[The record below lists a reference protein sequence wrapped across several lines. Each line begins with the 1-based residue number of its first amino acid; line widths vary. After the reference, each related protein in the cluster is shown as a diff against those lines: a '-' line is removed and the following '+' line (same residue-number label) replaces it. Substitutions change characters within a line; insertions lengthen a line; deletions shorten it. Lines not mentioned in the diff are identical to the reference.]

1 MKNTIKRF
9 AVTLLFLATTVV
21 AGAQALRTGYFL
33 NGYAYR
39 YRLNPAL
46 MNDQN
51 YFSFPLLG
59 EINVR
64 TTGNLGLADFVY
76 DTPDGT
82 GLVTFMHPS
91 INAEDF
97 LDNVNKN
104 NTIAL
109 DYDMTLLSTGFF
121 AFGGYNTLD
130 IGLHSHSALNVPYD
144 MFRFMKTLGGGTYSL
159 SNMNLATRNYID
171 VAIGHS
177 HEIGND
183 LTIGARF
190 KVLLGAAYANL
201 MMERMNVE
209 LTGERWM
216 IDAKGSL
223 SAAYGGAFTYDEE
236 GMLEGFGENITP
248 GLNGLGMGLDL
259 GFTYDLS
266 NVLAKGL
273 VVSASITDLGYMK
286 WENVSMAGFDPE
298 PYSFSGFE
306 NIGTSAGQGESIE
319 EQMEAIGQDLQ
330 EMFVLNDQGVADVSE
345 NLSSTLHIGL
355 EYKMPFYDR
364 LSAAILYSNRFDEIY
379 PYHQFSLM
387 VNLSPVN
394 WFNLAVSGTTS
405 TMGMGFGAMAN
416 IHCTGFNI
424 FVASDCF
431 IGKVNKQ
438 FIPLDNLNANVAFG
452 INIPFGRK
460 RK

>member
-33 NGYAYR
+33 DGYAYR

-51 YFSFPLLG
+51 YLSFPLLG
-59 EINVR
+59 EMNLK
-64 TTGNLGLADFVY
+64 TAGNLGLADVLY
-76 DTPDGT
+76 DTPDGKN
-82 GLVTFMHPS
+82 LVTFMHPT
-91 INAEDF
+91 IDAEDF
-97 LDNVNKN
+97 LGNINKN
-104 NTIAL
+104 NAIAV

-130 IGLHSHSALNVPYD
+130 IGLHSHSSVNIPYD
-144 MFRFMKTLGGGTYSL
+144 MFKFMKTLGGGTYSL
-159 SNMNLATRNYID
+159 GNMNVATRNYID

-177 HEIGND
+177 HKIGKD

-201 MMERMNVE
+201 MVERMNAE

-216 IDAKGSL
+216 IDAKGAL
-223 SAAYGGAFTYDEE
+223 SAAYGGSFTYDEN
-236 GMLEGFGENITP
+236 GMLEGFGENIVP
-248 GLNGLGMGLDL
+248 GLNGLGMGIDL
-259 GFTYDLS
+259 GVTYDLS
-266 NVLAKGL
+266 NVLTKGL

-286 WENVSMAGFDPE
+286 WNNVSMAGFDPE
-298 PYSFSGFE
+298 PYVFDGFE
-306 NIGTSAGQGESIE
+306 NVGTSAGQGESVD
-319 EQMEAIGQDLQ
+319 EQMEAIGRDLQ
-330 EMFVLNDQGVADVSE
+330 DMFVLADQGVADVSE

-355 EYKMPFYDR
+355 EYKMPFYDK
-364 LSAAILYSNRFDEIY
+364 LSAAILYSNRFDEVY

-387 VNLSPVN
+387 VNLAPVN
-394 WFNLAVSGTTS
+394 WFSLAVSGTTS
-405 TMGMGFGAMAN
+405 SMGMGFGAIAN

-424 FVASDCF
+424 FVGSDCF

-438 FIPLDNLNANVAFG
+438 YIPLDNMNANVAVG
-452 INIPFGRK
+452 INIPFGKK
-460 RK
+460 R

>member
-33 NGYAYR
+33 DGYAYR

-51 YFSFPLLG
+51 YLSFPLLG
-59 EINVR
+59 EMNLK
-64 TTGNLGLADFVY
+64 TAGNLGLADVLY

-82 GLVTFMHPS
+82 NLVTFMHPS
-91 INAEDF
+91 IAAEDF
-97 LDNVNKN
+97 LDNINEKN
-104 NTIAL
+104 AIAV
-109 DYDMTLLSTGFF
+109 DFDMTLLSTGFF

-130 IGLHSHSALNVPYD
+130 IGLHSHSSVNIPYD
-144 MFRFMKTLGGGTYSL
+144 MFKFMKTLGGGTYSL
-159 SNMNLATRNYID
+159 GNMNVATRNYID

-177 HEIGND
+177 HKIGKD

-201 MMERMNVE
+201 MVERMNVE

-216 IDAKGSL
+216 IDAKGAL
-223 SAAYGGAFTYDEE
+223 SAAYGGSFTYDEN
-236 GMLEGFGENITP
+236 GMLEGFGENIVP

-259 GFTYDLS
+259 GVTYDLS
-266 NVLAKGL
+266 NVLTKGL

-286 WENVSMAGFDPE
+286 WNNVSMAGFDSE
-298 PYSFSGFE
+298 PYVFDGFE
-306 NIGTSAGQGESIE
+306 NVGTSAGQGESVD
-319 EQMEAIGQDLQ
+319 EQMEAIGRDLQ
-330 EMFVLNDQGVADVSE
+330 DMFVLADQGVADVSE
-345 NLSSTLHIGL
+345 DLSSTLHIGI
-355 EYKMPFYDR
+355 EYKMPFYDK
-364 LSAAILYSNRFDEIY
+364 LSAAILYSNRFDEVY

-387 VNLSPVN
+387 VNLAPAN
-394 WFNLAVSGTTS
+394 WFSLAVSGTTS
-405 TMGMGFGAMAN
+405 SMGMGFGAIAN

-424 FVASDCF
+424 FVGSDCF

-438 FIPLDNLNANVAFG
+438 YIPLDNMNANVAVG
-452 INIPFGRK
+452 INIPFGKK
-460 RK
+460 R

>member
-33 NGYAYR
+33 DGYAYR

-51 YFSFPLLG
+51 YLSFPLLG
-59 EINVR
+59 EMNLK
-64 TTGNLGLADFVY
+64 TAGNLGLADVLY

-82 GLVTFMHPS
+82 NLVTFMHPS
-91 INAEDF
+91 IAAEDF
-97 LDNVNKN
+97 LANINEKN
-104 NTIAL
+104 AIAV
-109 DYDMTLLSTGFF
+109 DFDMTLLSTGFF

-130 IGLHSHSALNVPYD
+130 IGLHSHSSVNIPYD
-144 MFRFMKTLGGGTYSL
+144 MFKFMKTLGGGTYSL
-159 SNMNLATRNYID
+159 GNMNVATRNYID

-177 HEIGND
+177 HKIGKD

-201 MMERMNVE
+201 MVESMNAE

-216 IDAKGSL
+216 IDAKGAL
-223 SAAYGGAFTYDEE
+223 SAAYGGNFTYDEN
-236 GMLEGFGENITP
+236 GMLEGFGENIVP

-259 GFTYDLS
+259 GVTYDLS
-266 NVLAKGL
+266 NVLTKGL

-286 WENVSMAGFDPE
+286 WNNVSMAGFDPE
-298 PYSFSGFE
+298 PYVFDGFE
-306 NIGTSAGQGESIE
+306 NVGTSAGQGESVD
-319 EQMEAIGQDLQ
+319 EQMEAIGRDLQ
-330 EMFVLNDQGVADVSE
+330 DMFVLADQGVADVSE
-345 NLSSTLHIGL
+345 DLSSTLHIGI
-355 EYKMPFYDR
+355 EYKMPFYDK
-364 LSAAILYSNRFDEIY
+364 LSAAILYSNRFDEVY

-387 VNLSPVN
+387 VNLAPAN
-394 WFNLAVSGTTS
+394 WFSLAVSGTTS
-405 TMGMGFGAMAN
+405 SMGMGFGAIAN

-424 FVASDCF
+424 FVGSDCF

-438 FIPLDNLNANVAFG
+438 YIPLDNMNANVAVG
-452 INIPFGRK
+452 INIPFGKK
-460 RK
+460 R

>member
-21 AGAQALRTGYFL
+21 AGAQALKTGYFL
-33 NGYAYR
+33 DGYAYR

-51 YFSFPLLG
+51 YLSFPLLG
-59 EINVR
+59 EMNLK
-64 TTGNLGLADFVY
+64 TAGNLGLADVLY

-82 GLVTFMHPS
+82 NLVTFMHPS
-91 INAEDF
+91 IAAEDF
-97 LDNVNKN
+97 LANINEKN
-104 NTIAL
+104 AIAV
-109 DYDMTLLSTGFF
+109 DFDMTLLSTGFF

-130 IGLHSHSALNVPYD
+130 IGLHSHSSVNIPYD
-144 MFRFMKTLGGGTYSL
+144 MFKFMKTLGGGTYSL
-159 SNMNLATRNYID
+159 GNMNVATRNYID

-177 HEIGND
+177 HKIGKD

-201 MMERMNVE
+201 MVERMNVE

-216 IDAKGSL
+216 IDAKGAL
-223 SAAYGGAFTYDEE
+223 SAAYGGNFTYDEN
-236 GMLEGFGENITP
+236 GMLEGFGENIVP

-259 GFTYDLS
+259 GVTYDLS
-266 NVLAKGL
+266 NVLTKGL

-286 WENVSMAGFDPE
+286 WNNVSMAGFDPE
-298 PYSFSGFE
+298 PYVFDGFE
-306 NIGTSAGQGESIE
+306 NVGTSAGQGESVD
-319 EQMEAIGQDLQ
+319 EQMEAIGRDLQ
-330 EMFVLNDQGVADVSE
+330 DMFVLADQGVADVSE
-345 NLSSTLHIGL
+345 DLSSTLHIGV
-355 EYKMPFYDR
+355 EYKMPFYDK
-364 LSAAILYSNRFDEIY
+364 LSAAILYSNRFDEVY

-387 VNLSPVN
+387 VNLAPAN
-394 WFNLAVSGTTS
+394 WFSLAVSGTTS
-405 TMGMGFGAMAN
+405 SMGMGFGAIAN

-424 FVASDCF
+424 FVGSDCF

-438 FIPLDNLNANVAFG
+438 YIPLDNMNANVAVG
-452 INIPFGRK
+452 INIPFGKK
-460 RK
+460 R

>member
-33 NGYAYR
+33 DGYAYR

-51 YFSFPLLG
+51 YLSFPLLG
-59 EINVR
+59 EMNLK
-64 TTGNLGLADFVY
+64 TAGNLGLADVLY

-82 GLVTFMHPS
+82 NLVTFMHPS
-91 INAEDF
+91 IAAEDF
-97 LDNVNKN
+97 LANINEKN
-104 NTIAL
+104 AIAV
-109 DYDMTLLSTGFF
+109 DFDMTLLSTGFF

-130 IGLHSHSALNVPYD
+130 IGLHSHSSVNIPYD
-144 MFRFMKTLGGGTYSL
+144 MFKFMKTLGGGTYSL
-159 SNMNLATRNYID
+159 GNMNVATRNYID

-177 HEIGND
+177 HKIGKD

-201 MMERMNVE
+201 MVERMNVE

-216 IDAKGSL
+216 IDAKGAL
-223 SAAYGGAFTYDEE
+223 SAAYGGNFTYDEN
-236 GMLEGFGENITP
+236 GMLEGFGENIVP

-259 GFTYDLS
+259 GVTYDLS
-266 NVLAKGL
+266 NVLTKGL

-286 WENVSMAGFDPE
+286 WNNVSMAGFDPE
-298 PYSFSGFE
+298 PYVFDGFE
-306 NIGTSAGQGESIE
+306 NVGTSAGQGESVD
-319 EQMEAIGQDLQ
+319 EQMEAIGRDLQ
-330 EMFVLNDQGVADVSE
+330 DMFVLADQGVADVSE
-345 NLSSTLHIGL
+345 DLSSTLHIGV
-355 EYKMPFYDR
+355 EYKMPFYDK
-364 LSAAILYSNRFDEIY
+364 LSAAILYSNRFDEVY

-387 VNLSPVN
+387 VNLAPAN
-394 WFNLAVSGTTS
+394 WFSLAVSGTTS
-405 TMGMGFGAMAN
+405 SMGMGFGAIAN

-424 FVASDCF
+424 FVGSDCF

-438 FIPLDNLNANVAFG
+438 YIPLDNMNANVAVG
-452 INIPFGRK
+452 INIPFGKK
-460 RK
+460 R